1 MLRRPGR
8 NAVVLLL
15 SLSLSLGGTFGRAA
29 AQVPDTTRTQ
39 PGQQVPRITLAEAI
53 ARANQVQ
60 PSVVSAQGSVR
71 NAEARKRSSIGAF
84 LPTLNLN
91 GSLGDFYSE
100 GARVDPTTG
109 QIVTSGSTNRSLNSS
124 VSSSIDL
131 FAGFRRTSERKAAN
145 ANEDAAAA
153 GLVNAQFN
161 QQLATTNAYF
171 DVLAADQ
178 LQTVR
183 QASVRRAE
191 EQLNVSV
198 SLLHAG
204 RGIRS
209 DSLRSLVTLGN
220 AQLQLLQAQTS
231 LSVAQ
236 ANLGRLVGADGP
248 VGAVDDT
255 SLYRVMS
262 AVDTNAIRSEALA
275 NAPSVVAAEA
285 SARSSRASVG
295 VAKAAYFPTLS
306 FSGQV
311 SLNGSRQND
320 YNFLQQR
327 QFNLQLSWPIFNRF
341 QREQSIAT
349 AVSSAE
355 LAEANAA
362 EARRQVL
369 ASVTSALASLDAAR
383 LRLGITQTSVQA
395 AGEDLRV
402 QQERFRLGAS
412 TIVDVL
418 TSQEALN
425 QAEVDAVTARFD
437 YIRARA
443 QLSALIG
450 RPL

>member
-1 MLRRPGR
+1 MFRSPGR
-8 NAVVLLL
+8 NAAVLLIPL
-15 SLSLSLGGTFGRAA
+15 WLAGVAGQGA
-29 AQVPDTTRTQ
+29 AQAPE
-39 PGQQVPRITLAEAI
+39 VPRITLAEAI

-60 PSVVSAQGSVR
+60 PSVVSAFGSVR
-71 NAEARKRSSIGAF
+71 NAEARKRSSLGAF
-84 LPTLNLN
+84 LPSLSLN
-91 GSLGDFYSE
+91 GSVGDFYSQ
-100 GARVDPTTG
+100 GARVDPSTG
-109 QIVTSGSTNRSLNSS
+109 QIVTSGSTNRSVNSS

-131 FAGFRRTSERKAAN
+131 FAGFRRTSERRAAN
-145 ANEDAAAA
+145 ANEDAAEA

-161 QQLATTNAYF
+161 QQLTTTNTYF
-171 DVLAADQ
+171 DVLAAEQ
-178 LQTVR
+178 LLTVR

-248 VGAVDDT
+248 MSAVDDT
-255 SLYRVMS
+255 ALYQVMS
-262 AVDTNAIRSEALA
+262 TVDTNAIRAEALA
-275 NAPSVVAAEA
+275 KAPSVIASEA
-285 SARSSRASVG
+285 SARSSRMSVG
-295 VAKAAYFPTLS
+295 VAKAAYFPTLALSTS
-306 FSGQV
+306 F

-327 QFNLQLSWPIFNRF
+327 QLNLSLSWPIFNRF
-341 QREQSIAT
+341 QREQSIAS

-355 LAEANAA
+355 TAEANAA

-369 ASVTSALASLDAAR
+369 ADVTSSLASLEAAR
-383 LRLGITQTSVQA
+383 LRIGITRTSVQA
-395 AGEDLRV
+395 AREDLRV

-418 TSQEALN
+418 TSQEALD
-425 QAEVDAVTARFD
+425 QAEVDAVTSRFD

-443 QLSALIG
+443 ELSALIG